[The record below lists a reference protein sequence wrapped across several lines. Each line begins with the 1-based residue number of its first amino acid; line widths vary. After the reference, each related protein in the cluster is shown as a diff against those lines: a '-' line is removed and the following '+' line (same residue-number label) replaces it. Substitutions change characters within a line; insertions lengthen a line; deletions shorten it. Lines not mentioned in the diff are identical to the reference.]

1 MTRRIALMPL
11 RSGGCL
17 LLLMLLAG
25 LLPTQAH
32 AQVSVN
38 VHIGPPPPVIV
49 QAPPPMLL
57 LPEPGIY
64 VAAGIPYDVFFVGG
78 RYYYV
83 HGNHWF
89 WGPGYAGPW
98 TYVEYRTLPPGLRKY
113 QVVKL
118 REYREREYRVYRV
131 QGANF
136 RGEHFYAVRG
146 DEHHDHDG
154 HYDHDDHDDH
164 DHGNGRGRGHHKDKD
179 DR

>member
-1 MTRRIALMPL
+1 MTRRIARIPL

-49 QAPPPMLL
+49 AAPPPMLL

-83 HGNHWF
+83 HGDHWF

-98 TYVEYRTLPPGLRKY
+98 TYVEYRSLPPGLRRYK
-113 QVVKL
+113 VVKL
-118 REYREREYRVYRV
+118 REYREREYNVYRV

-136 RGEHFYAVRG
+136 RGEHFYAVK
-146 DEHHDHDG
+146 DEHDH
-154 HYDHDDHDDH
+154 HDHDDH
-164 DHGNGRGRGHHKDKD
+164 DHGNGNGNGRGRGHHKD